1 MVNTLFVGCSAVCG
15 TFQVDR
21 CEINGFFSV
30 DMILPEIIAL
40 S

>member
-21 CEINGFFSV
+21 CEINGFFFRGY
-30 DMILPEIIAL
+30 DFT
-40 S
+40 